1 MFMFWDPTMLII
13 IPGLIIGM
21 YAQSK
26 VQSAYQKYSKIPSR
40 RGVPGVQVAQALL
53 QSQGIYDV
61 KVEMGQ
67 GQLSDHYD
75 PRSKTIRLSPAVYQ
89 GSTLAS
95 LAIAAHETGHAI
107 QHNEGYMPLNLRST
121 IAPAVQ
127 FASAAAIP
135 LFILGLFLSMTLARV
150 GIYLFSAVVVFQL
163 VTLPVEFNAS
173 SRAMNALEGQGF
185 ISQEEVKG
193 TQSVLSAAALTYVA
207 AVVVSLLQLVRL
219 LAIAGMR
226 GGRD

>member
-21 YAQSK
+21 YAQAK

-40 RGVPGVQVAQALL
+40 KGVPGAQVAQALL
-53 QSQGIYDV
+53 QSQGIHDV

-67 GQLSDHYD
+67 GQLTDHYD
-75 PRSKTIRLSPAVYQ
+75 PRSKVIRLSPAVYQ

-107 QHNEGYMPLNLRST
+107 QHNEGYVPLNLRSA

-127 FASAAAIP
+127 FASMAAIP

-207 AVVVSLLQLVRL
+207 AVVVSILQLVRL